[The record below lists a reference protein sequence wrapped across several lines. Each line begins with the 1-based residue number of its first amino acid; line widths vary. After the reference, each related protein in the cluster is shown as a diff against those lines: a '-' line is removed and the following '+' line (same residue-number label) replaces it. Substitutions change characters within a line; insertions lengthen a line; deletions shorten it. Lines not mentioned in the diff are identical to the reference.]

1 LLKAATEERLMSS
14 QGDSES
20 RPERTFSGS
29 LEKKEALREL
39 TEFRLLSRSLRPP
52 FWRSGMVGSE
62 SEAELESMRID
73 EVDEDKVGDTHK
85 AHRDSENEPQ
95 ETNITYPYL
104 YTQINHIWQE

>member
-1 LLKAATEERLMSS
+1 
-14 QGDSES
+14 
-20 RPERTFSGS
+20 
-29 LEKKEALREL
+29 
-39 TEFRLLSRSLRPP
+39 
-52 FWRSGMVGSE
+52 MVGSE